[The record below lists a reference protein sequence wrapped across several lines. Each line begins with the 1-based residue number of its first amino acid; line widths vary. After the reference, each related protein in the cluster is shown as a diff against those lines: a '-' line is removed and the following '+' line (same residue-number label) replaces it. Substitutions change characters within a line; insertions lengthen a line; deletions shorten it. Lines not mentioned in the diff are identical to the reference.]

1 MNKRIL
7 VVDDE
12 EVIRRFL
19 TLQLNK
25 WGYEV
30 VEAEDGVE
38 ATSKLENQDFDLI
51 ISDIMMPNKDGWR
64 LLREVK
70 FNPKTKNIPVIMLTA
85 KNRDEDM
92 FKGYELGATYYLP
105 KPFTKEQLLYGIRM
119 MFSDFKVSNTVCS

>member
-85 KNRDEDM
+85 KKTDEDM

-105 KPFTKEQLLYGIRM
+105 KPFTREQLLYGLKM
-119 MFSDFKVSNTVCS
+119 MFGNVHEPNTLCS